1 MCLGGVGGLGGRRKS
16 VSQRAPKHTT
26 HTHTGVFVFESP
38 QLGSC
43 TYRCTYIN
51 LVVRTFL
58 FFLFSFLREHK
69 KHANGYKRTKIKKA
83 VFYALKKHLRGKKSL
98 IHLFAFLCFLC
109 FCLVAF
115 LCFLCLFLL
124 FVLFVSAKSFR
135 KKKEFKIALMTSFT
149 LLLKIEIISQNL
161 FFFTHIKFRSK

>member
-1 MCLGGVGGLGGRRKS
+1 MMGKQRERIEKIGVNFLCVWGGGGVGGLGARRKS

-83 VFYALKKHLRGKKSL
+83 VFYALKKHLRGKKLL
-98 IHLFAFLCFLC
+98 IHLFAFLCFCAFAWLR
-109 FCLVAF
+109 FCAFCAFFCF
-115 LCFLCLFLL
+115 LCFL
-124 FVLFVSAKSFR
+124 
-135 KKKEFKIALMTSFT
+135 
-149 LLLKIEIISQNL
+149 
-161 FFFTHIKFRSK
+161 